1 MTERLKPKF
10 PTQGWKQ
17 IRTARKDMLDAYDK
31 AREQARSHEVETYHG
46 RVAEAKFR
54 EWLTGFLPKR
64 FAVTSGYIVSC
75 GLGSAE
81 RTPHFDVIIYD
92 ALESPVLWIEDN
104 PDSSTGGRSLAIPV
118 EHVRAVLEVKSH
130 FSASNVRSSI
140 EHLRDLSDVMRGVDD
155 CNEQYKLY
163 LPLNFRC
170 GVVFF
175 ELRIEDAKSRT
186 ALQAL
191 IDGGGL
197 RGFFGGM
204 ILRGE
209 SHTLPHTGCIC
220 LTQSEEPTSGLL
232 PDTPLLEIGISDTV
246 QIAEKVHLGA
256 MISWSEAG
264 FAQFAFDLLA
274 MLQGTFRPGYVSSFY
289 GVGSSYMEMMRDVGA
304 TKIALK

>member
-46 RVAEAKFR
+46 RVAEAKFGG
-54 EWLTGFLPKR
+54 WLTGFLPKR

-81 RTPHFDVIIYD
+81 RTPSHFDVIIYD
-92 ALESPVLWIEDN
+92 ALESPVLWSDN

-209 SHTLPHTGCIC
+209 SHTLPPHWVHMLDPIRRTDIR
-220 LTQSEEPTSGLL
+220 LTTRYPTTRDRYQRHS
-232 PDTPLLEIGISDTV
+232 PNRRKSS
-246 QIAEKVHLGA
+246 
-256 MISWSEAG
+256 SWSH
-264 FAQFAFDLLA
+264 D
-274 MLQGTFRPGYVSSFY
+274 
-289 GVGSSYMEMMRDVGA
+289 
-304 TKIALK
+304 